1 LRKPKIN
8 GLAALIFWVAVWYLA
23 ALWVNNPLLL
33 PTPVDVLRRLGE
45 LAITASFWQITFTS
59 IGRILLG
66 VVSGVALALLRPL
79 AKKYFTPR
87 ITRTNV
93 DALAGKT
100 CLCVTA
106 IDNLTG
112 AGQVRIGD
120 VEWTARS
127 TTGEPIPVGEQ
138 VRIDR
143 VEGVK
148 VYVTPISVKV

>member
-1 LRKPKIN
+1 MDTFLWFALLVIFIVVEAVTVN
-8 GLAALIFWVAVWYLA
+8 MVSAWFAIGSLAALVTALVGGKMWLQVAMFL
-23 ALWVNNPLLL
+23 
-33 PTPVDVLRRLGE
+33 
-45 LAITASFWQITFTS
+45 
-59 IGRILLG
+59 
-66 VVSGVALALLRPL
+66 VVSAVALALLRPL

-93 DALAGKT
+93 DALTGKT

-106 IDNLTG
+106 IDNLAG
-112 AGQVRIGD
+112 CGQVKIGD
-120 VEWTARS
+120 VEWSARS
-127 TTGEPIPVGEQ
+127 SDGEPIPVGTQ

>member
-1 LRKPKIN
+1 MHTVFWFILLIIFVVVEAVTVN
-8 GLAALIFWVAVWYLA
+8 MVSAWFAAGSLAAMLVALA
-23 ALWVNNPLLL
+23 GGKMWL
-33 PTPVDVLRRLGE
+33 
-45 LAITASFWQITFTS
+45 Q
-59 IGRILLG
+59 ILLFL

-93 DALAGKT
+93 DAMAGKI
-100 CLCVTA
+100 CLCITA
-106 IDNLTG
+106 IDNLAG
-112 AGQVRIGD
+112 VGQVRIGD

-127 TTGEPIPVGEQ
+127 TSGEPTPAGEQ
-138 VRIDR
+138 VKIDR